1 MAESPAPP
9 ADPPSAYRP
18 VVLVVEDDDAL
29 REITETLVRSFGYEA
44 LSAASSGE
52 AVELFQRRGGEIDLL
67 LADVVMPDLDGPRL
81 ARLLR
86 ERRPQLAV
94 LFVSGYPDAL
104 AVRGLPNEE
113 LLLKPF
119 TSAVLAARL
128 RRLLPV
134 PGAPR

>member
-1 MAESPAPP
+1 MAESPDP
-9 ADPPSAYRP
+9 ADDLPSARQP

-44 LSAASSGE
+44 LSAASSGA
-52 AVELFQRRGGEIDLL
+52 AVEVFQRRGSEIDLL

-134 PGAPR
+134 PPGPR

>member
-1 MAESPAPP
+1 MAESPDP
-9 ADPPSAYRP
+9 ADDLPSARQP

-67 LADVVMPDLDGPRL
+67 LADVVMPDLDGTRL

-104 AVRGLPNEE
+104 AVRGLPSEA

-119 TSAVLAARL
+119 TSSALAARL